1 LDRSGGA
8 NSSFVSGRRR
18 GLRGRARSADP
29 RRRRAEKDEVV
40 ALPVV
45 ATIGA
50 RAFVDFV
57 TTVFAQRAS
66 SGKP

>member
-1 LDRSGGA
+1 VVEREVRTRAVGG
-8 NSSFVSGRRR
+8 
-18 GLRGRARSADP
+18 
-29 RRRRAEKDEVV
+29 AEKDEVV